1 LERKRQREE
10 MGRKRLRGRDRGE
23 ETDIKSQ
30 RLET

>member
-1 LERKRQREE
+1 MERKRQREE